1 MEKEFEALN
10 YLYNDLRLMK
20 CLNVAEEAKVKSAYE
35 CLEQALTELK
45 QIKEAKPSE
54 ALKYVDGKI
63 ADLEDDLQH
72 YTMVDK
78 DKCRELYIREDLK
91 QFTNIQQALQKAQE
105 QEKVLELLKPL
116 CEVVETPVKK
126 FRYLKINGVVVYTF
140 KTEEEF
146 DLLKRYFNEQDN

>member
-1 MEKEFEALN
+1 MEKEFEALKTIKI
-10 YLYNDLRLMK
+10 K
-20 CLNVAEEAKVKSAYE
+20 CHPNSNPSPLVGEALE
-35 CLEQALTELK
+35 IIEQALTELK

-78 DKCRELYIREDLK
+78 DKCREFYIREDLK
-91 QFTNIQQALQKAQE
+91 QFTNIQQALTKAQE

-146 DLLKRYFNEQDN
+146 DLLKRWCEK